1 MQKFVYTITKKTWT
15 RLGHGYIYLSVSE
28 IKQTEDDDT
37 CPIYHVVNFKIQ
49 SGSNISSEVMN
60 HLAKI
65 GKIDKEYISE
75 KYYYPKRIQFPFRI
89 WEI

>member
-1 MQKFVYTITKKTWT
+1 MQKFVYTITKRTHN
-15 RLGHGYIYLSVSE
+15 RNGHGYIYITVHE
-28 IKQTEDDDT
+28 IQIPADDET
-37 CPIYHVVNFKIQ
+37 CPMYEISKFKVQ

-75 KYYYPKRIQFPFRI
+75 KYNYPKRIQFPFRI